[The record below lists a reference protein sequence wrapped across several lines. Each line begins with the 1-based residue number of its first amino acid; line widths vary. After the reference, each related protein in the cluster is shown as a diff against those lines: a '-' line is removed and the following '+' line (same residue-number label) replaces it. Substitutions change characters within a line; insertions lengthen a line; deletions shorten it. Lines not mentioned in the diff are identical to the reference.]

1 MTEDHGPIRVYGW
14 DWGRDE
20 DRRPQVPWVGVF
32 LLILGGL
39 LIFEQLAPQYRDL
52 GNVVVLAAGLAF
64 LVVWALRRSSFA
76 LYAGALLT
84 AAAIPGLWGYVGV
97 DLLLT
102 DVVMPGMNGRELAAS
117 ITASR
122 PDVRVL
128 YMSGY
133 TENAIGHN
141 GLLDAGINLL
151 QKPFSL
157 PALKDKVREVL
168 ITLRIR
174 GLQIDAGR
182 DGHSSGF
189 GRIGRHMVKAEI
201 EIHTTPI

>member
-84 AAAIPGLWGYVGV
+84 AAAIPGLVEGLTHTAVSGLGTVAYGIAFLFIAIIRGTNRGGWGWQLVLGLVLVAVGASEMTLP
-97 DLLLT
+97 DLADLTLPVLL
-102 DVVMPGMNGRELAAS
+102 VILG
-117 ITASR
+117 
-122 PDVRVL
+122 VL
-128 YMSGY
+128 
-133 TENAIGHN
+133 
-141 GLLDAGINLL
+141 
-151 QKPFSL
+151 
-157 PALKDKVREVL
+157 L
-168 ITLRIR
+168 ITR
-174 GLQIDAGR
+174 GR
-182 DGHSSGF
+182 
-189 GRIGRHMVKAEI
+189 R
-201 EIHTTPI
+201 